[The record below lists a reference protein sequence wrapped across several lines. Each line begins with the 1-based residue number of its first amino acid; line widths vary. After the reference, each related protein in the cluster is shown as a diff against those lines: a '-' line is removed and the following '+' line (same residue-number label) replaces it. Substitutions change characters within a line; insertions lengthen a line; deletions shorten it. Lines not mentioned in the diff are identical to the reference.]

1 MILVNFW
8 LCDFAQHGLIV
19 NLNGFTPHKMDPK
32 PDYDSNGECPVRNS
46 LPQLYHPPLLLD
58 S

>member
-1 MILVNFW
+1 MILVDFW

-19 NLNGFTPHKMDPK
+19 ILIGLTPHKIDPKSDYNLNGE
-32 PDYDSNGECPVRNS
+32 YPVRNS

>member
-1 MILVNFW
+1 MILVYFW

-19 NLNGFTPHKMDPK
+19 ILIGLTPHKLDPK
-32 PDYDSNGECPVRNS
+32 SDYNSNGEYPVRNS
-46 LPQLYHPPLLLD
+46 LSQLYHPPPLFD

>member
-1 MILVNFW
+1 MMLVYFW

-19 NLNGFTPHKMDPK
+19 ILIGLTPHKMDPK
-32 PDYDSNGECPVRNS
+32 SDYNSNGEYPVKNS
-46 LPQLYHPPLLLD
+46 LSQLYHPLPLFD